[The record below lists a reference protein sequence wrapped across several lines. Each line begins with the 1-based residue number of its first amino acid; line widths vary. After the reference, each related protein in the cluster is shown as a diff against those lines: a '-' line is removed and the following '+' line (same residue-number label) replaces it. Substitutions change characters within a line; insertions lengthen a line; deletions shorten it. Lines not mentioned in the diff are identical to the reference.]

1 MIEFKNGSKIKCLP
15 KSDSVRSK
23 RSELIGFY
31 CAACDNIHEDYL
43 IKNIRW
49 IGDNMAC
56 KESQESIDCTK
67 TKKGEYS

>member
-23 RSELIGFY
+23 RSKLIGFY
-31 CAACDNIHEDYL
+31 CVLCNAIHMDYP

-49 IGDNMAC
+49 IGDNMVC
-56 KESQESIDCTK
+56 KESQESIE
-67 TKKGEYS
+67 GEV